1 MIHLILLVLF
11 GVRLFLWGPFR
22 GSLFWPLFG
31 VPLWISLWIRLWS
44 RSVGPFWV
52 HSLRSVFGYIL
63 GVPFGVPFRVPLW
76 GLSLTSFF
84 APLPLSLLDPSLGYF
99 FGVWNPYLSVPF
111 GGLFVIAHGVPI
123 GVPLWGRISSFINY
137 FVQTHLRSSNSLF
150 TGFWKWS
157 SG

>member
-31 VPLWISLWIRLWS
+31 VPLWISL
-44 RSVGPFWV
+44 WV

-84 APLPLSLLDPSLGYF
+84 APLPLSLLDPSLGSF
-99 FGVWNPYLSVPF
+99 FGVWNPYLGVPF

-150 TGFWKWS
+150 TGF
-157 SG
+157 